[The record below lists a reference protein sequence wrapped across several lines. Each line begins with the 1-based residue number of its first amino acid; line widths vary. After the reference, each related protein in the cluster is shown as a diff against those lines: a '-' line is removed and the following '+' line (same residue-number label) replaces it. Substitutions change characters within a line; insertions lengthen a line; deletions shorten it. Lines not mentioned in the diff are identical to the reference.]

1 MVTLYAETNDPL
13 YNIVPDWILEGT
25 VTQIRVP
32 ERVLCVTCTGLH
44 PSANRLVKIGSNPEP
59 GGIVLHPDY
68 YTPRTATGE
77 ALRAHELYH
86 VWQREVYP
94 NFEERF
100 LQAALET
107 EQAGLDPWEN
117 PFEKPAYEFE
127 EKVKEHLLARGYPAA
142 WLR

>member
-32 ERVLCVTCTGLH
+32 EKVLCVTCTDVH
-44 PSANRLVKIGSNPEP
+44 PSANKLVKIGSNPEP
-59 GGIVLHPDY
+59 GVIVLHPDY

-127 EKVKEHLLARGYPAA
+127 VKVKEHLLARGYPEA